1 MNAETKQIKQGQL
14 FLQGVIPN
22 SDRCMTTEEFNVAIT
37 KLKKEIENII
47 EKIDENNTNDKN
59 NKITTP
65 ETYAGRSVRVVEK

>member
-1 MNAETKQIKQGQL
+1 MNTETKQIKQGQL

-22 SDRCMTTEEFNVAIT
+22 SDRCMTTEEFNVAID

-59 NKITTP
+59 NTAQA
-65 ETYAGRSVRVVEK
+65 YARRSVRLVEK

>member
-1 MNAETKQIKQGQL
+1 MNTETKQIKQGQL

-22 SDRCMTTEEFNVAIT
+22 SDRCMTTEEFNMAMT

-59 NKITTP
+59 NTAQA
-65 ETYAGRSVRVVEK
+65 YARRSVRLVEK